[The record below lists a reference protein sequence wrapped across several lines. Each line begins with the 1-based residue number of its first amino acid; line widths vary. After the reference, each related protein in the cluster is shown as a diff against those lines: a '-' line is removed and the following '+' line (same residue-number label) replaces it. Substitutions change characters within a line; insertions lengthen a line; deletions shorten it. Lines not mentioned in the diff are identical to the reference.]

1 MGHKYV
7 YIGIGIAIVIVGTFL
22 IFKLESNQVSK
33 PNIIYQPNVIPQ
45 QNNTSLK
52 ENTGIL
58 SGIVSIKEDIVCKW
72 DRCFGG
78 DLSAG
83 YELDVYS
90 NNGTTIVKK
99 TFSDT
104 QGHYSF
110 QLPAG
115 KYIIF
120 NDCAENGQTTN
131 RVKIV
136 AGQTTILNI
145 SCHITK

>member
-1 MGHKYV
+1 MNYV
-7 YIGIGIAIVIVGTFL
+7 YLCLGIGIAIVIIGTFV
-22 IFKLESNQVSK
+22 IFKLESNQVSV
-33 PNIIYQPNVIPQ
+33 PNITHQ
-45 QNNTSLK
+45 QNSTLVK

-58 SGIVSIKEDIVCKW
+58 SGIVSIKEKIVCTW

-78 DLSAG
+78 DLSTG
-83 YELDVYS
+83 WEVDVYS
-90 NNGTTIVKK
+90 NNGTKMIKK
-99 TFSDT
+99 TVSDT

-115 KYIIF
+115 RYIIF
-120 NDCAENGQTTN
+120 NDCADNGQTTN

-145 SCHITK
+145 SCNIIQKG

>member
-1 MGHKYV
+1 MNYV
-7 YIGIGIAIVIVGTFL
+7 YLCLGIGIAIVIIGTFV

-33 PNIIYQPNVIPQ
+33 PNITPQ
-45 QNNTSLK
+45 QNSTSLK

-58 SGIVSIKEDIVCKW
+58 SGIVSIKEDIVCKL

-78 DLSAG
+78 DMSAG
-83 YELDVYS
+83 YEVDVYS
-90 NNGTTIVKK
+90 SNGTTIVEK

>member
-7 YIGIGIAIVIVGTFL
+7 YIGIGIAIVIIGTFV

-33 PNIIYQPNVIPQ
+33 SNIIPQ
-45 QNNTSLK
+45 QNSLSLQ

-58 SGIVSIKEDIVCKW
+58 SGGVLIKDDRPCGREACGGNFSINYPVE
-72 DRCFGG
+72 
-78 DLSAG
+78 
-83 YELDVYS
+83 VYS
-90 NNGTTIVKK
+90 NNGTKRIKGTI
-99 TFSDT
+99 SDT
-104 QGHYSF
+104 QGHYSL

-115 KYIIF
+115 RYIIF

-136 AGQTTILNI
+136 AGQTTFL
-145 SCHITK
+145 